1 MHQSEFDSR
10 YPLFSLPRGSASDS
24 PPSERP
30 SLSELVTPKVTLPAE
45 NGRAVALGAFFQRSA
60 ARIELGSTYALSHL
74 RRALI
79 FVNYRP
85 TMEGS
90 RMFFLN
96 GASED

>member
-1 MHQSEFDSR
+1 MGELL
-10 YPLFSLPRGSASDS
+10 PLVLFL
-24 PPSERP
+24 
-30 SLSELVTPKVTLPAE
+30 
-45 NGRAVALGAFFQRSA
+45 QRSA

>member
-1 MHQSEFDSR
+1 MGE
-10 YPLFSLPRGSASDS
+10 LLPFV
-24 PPSERP
+24 
-30 SLSELVTPKVTLPAE
+30 L
-45 NGRAVALGAFFQRSA
+45 FQRSA

>member
-1 MHQSEFDSR
+1 MPSKQATRVRF
-10 YPLFSLPRGSASDS
+10 PLPALQ
-24 PPSERP
+24 PPTRFGERFP

>member
-1 MHQSEFDSR
+1 M
-10 YPLFSLPRGSASDS
+10 
-24 PPSERP
+24 
-30 SLSELVTPKVTLPAE
+30 PKVTLPAE